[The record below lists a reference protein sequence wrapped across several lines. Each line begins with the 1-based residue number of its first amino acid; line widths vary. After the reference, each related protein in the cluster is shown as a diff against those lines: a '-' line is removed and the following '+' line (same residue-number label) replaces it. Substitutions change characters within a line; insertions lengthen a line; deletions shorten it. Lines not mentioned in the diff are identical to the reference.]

1 MEKSFLF
8 KVKESAVHALEAT
21 TQIELFSYQL
31 KGGKSVSLVI
41 VRPKLSTENIIRRK

>member
-1 MEKSFLF
+1 MEKSILF

-31 KGGKSVSLVI
+31 KGGKKCI
-41 VRPKLSTENIIRRK
+41 FGYRKTKAKHWKYYT